1 VYTFAFGPGG
11 LTLSQSASTQSKESV
26 GVFQG
31 PVSSEDQLFLAT
43 KRLLKRLILITQGK
57 MSSLTGSRLDFSVLN
72 LFMSRIKRLR
82 VKILI
87 SLAFI
92 VGDLLKN
99 NVNVDY
105 PTSFSLSYINQAFN
119 SFTKTNIFL

>member
-82 VKILI
+82 I
-87 SLAFI
+87 
-92 VGDLLKN
+92 KN